1 MDKELTLRAGSAAPP
16 VALQPAEAPQ
26 RSTRY
31 DFEVPEHLAISDML
45 AIQLA
50 DCVRI
55 VQRLSDQAT
64 DPHLH
69 DTERMHTIHSLT
81 DVVKASETLTRTIGR
96 LRNESWLEPDELP
109 RKKGR
114 KV

>member
-1 MDKELTLRAGSAAPP
+1 MDRDLSPQSGLPSTAAGSP
-16 VALQPAEAPQ
+16 VP
-26 RSTRY
+26 SGRY
-31 DFEVPEHLAISDML
+31 NFEVPEHLSISDML

-55 VQRLSDQAT
+55 VHRLSDRAYES
-64 DPHLH
+64 DLH
-69 DTERMHTIHSLT
+69 DTERMHTIHSLS
-81 DVVKASETLTRTIGR
+81 DVVDASEKLTRTIGR
-96 LRNESWLEPDELP
+96 LRNDCWEEVSETS